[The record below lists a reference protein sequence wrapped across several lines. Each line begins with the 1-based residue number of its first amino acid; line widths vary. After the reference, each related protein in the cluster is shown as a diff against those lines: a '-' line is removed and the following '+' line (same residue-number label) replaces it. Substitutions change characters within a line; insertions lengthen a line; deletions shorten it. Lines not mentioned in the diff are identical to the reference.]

1 MATGGGG
8 GSYSGD
14 SNLAGAEGE
23 AARIG
28 RTGVD
33 QRMEWTRADADLA
46 GAAEAPPPPPLW
58 VAAPPRPASE
68 KIWTLMGRTS
78 MDDSMSHYLYN
89 GSG

>member
-14 SNLAGAEGE
+14 SDLAGAEGE
-23 AARIG
+23 AAGIG

-33 QRMEWTRADADLA
+33 HGMEWTGADADLA
-46 GAAEAPPPPPLW
+46 GAAEAEPPPQR
-58 VAAPPRPASE
+58 AATPPRPASE
-68 KIWTLMGRTS
+68 KIWTSMGKTS
-78 MDDSMSHYLYN
+78 MDDPMSHYLYN